1 MRRAPIPA
9 DTQLFAAFMTGI
21 SFAMPSLRG
30 MTMMTQATAKAQPQ
44 TTSTRGA
51 FPRTVMLLAH
61 GLDDVRTLREALQE
75 QGFLVLVREQLSCL
89 IDDIEA
95 LQPDALI
102 FDPASPQVAF
112 VARVMRRHFAHLY
125 QVAVTRTSSP
135 VWRGPEGP
143 DLVLPATHAR
153 IVAAQVRCWARYV

>member
-89 IDDIEA
+89 IDDI
-95 LQPDALI
+95 
-102 FDPASPQVAF
+102 